1 MEVLRTAIL
10 DMLRR
15 KKGENLTSTEVVQ
28 QMFPEDW
35 EQFIEDVNKVA
46 KELESDGLINI
57 SESKAHYSSE
67 SFTPRSLD
75 ILPRKH

>member
-15 KKGENLTSTEVVQ
+15 KQGEILTSAEVVQ
-28 QMFPEDW
+28 RMFPEDW

-46 KELESDGLINI
+46 QELESEGLINL
-57 SESKAHYSSE
+57 SESKTSYGSE
-67 SFTPRSLD
+67 SFAPRSLD

>member
-15 KKGENLTSTEVVQ
+15 KKGEILTSTEVVQ
-28 QMFPEDW
+28 RMFPEDW

-46 KELESDGLINI
+46 QELESEGLINLA
-57 SESKAHYSSE
+57 ESKAPHGSE